1 MSLIQIR
8 IICRYAITIFIA
20 VTRKKANNKCE
31 GLLHI
36 LSIETKHTNLKSVAF
51 LTSIYLSA
59 CFHHIVNR
67 LNAKDP
73 LELLSI
79 TNNTTNVGYIVFH
92 T

>member
-20 VTRKKANNKCE
+20 VTRKKANNKNE

-36 LSIETKHTNLKSVAF
+36 LSIETKLTNLELMAF
-51 LTSIYLSA
+51 LISVYLRA
-59 CFHHIVNR
+59 YFYYIAN
-67 LNAKDP
+67 DP

>member
-20 VTRKKANNKCE
+20 VTRKKANNKNE

-36 LSIETKHTNLKSVAF
+36 LSIVTKLTNLESVAF
-51 LTSIYLSA
+51 LTSVYLRA
-59 CFHHIVNR
+59 CFYHKPEINFR
-67 LNAKDP
+67 DP

>member
-8 IICRYAITIFIA
+8 IICRYAITIFIV
-20 VTRKKANNKCE
+20 VTRKKANNKNK
-31 GLLHI
+31 GLLQI
-36 LSIETKHTNLKSVAF
+36 LSIENQTYKSEND
-51 LTSIYLSA
+51 
-59 CFHHIVNR
+59 CFSYICISR
-67 LNAKDP
+67 KSNAIDP

>member
-20 VTRKKANNKCE
+20 VTRKKVNNKNK

-36 LSIETKHTNLKSVAF
+36 LSIVTKLTNLESVAS
-51 LTSIYLSA
+51 LTSVYLRA
-59 CFHHIVNR
+59 CFYHIVNR

-73 LELLSI
+73 L
-79 TNNTTNVGYIVFH
+79 
-92 T
+92 

>member
-20 VTRKKANNKCE
+20 VTRKKVNNKNK

-36 LSIETKHTNLKSVAF
+36 LSIETKLTNLKSVAF
-51 LTSIYLSA
+51 LISVYLRAS
-59 CFHHIVNR
+59 R
-67 LNAKDP
+67 KSNAKDP

-79 TNNTTNVGYIVFH
+79 THALKNSD
-92 T
+92 

>member
-20 VTRKKANNKCE
+20 VTRKKANNKNE

-36 LSIETKHTNLKSVAF
+36 LSIETKLTNLKSVAF
-51 LTSIYLSA
+51 LTSIYLSS
-59 CFHHIVNR
+59 CFHHIMNR
-67 LNAKDP
+67 LAKDL